1 MTSITNVIIVRMML
15 YKSHKEDKMKF
26 FKSLLTISLSALIA
40 LSANAETEKVAPKT
54 EKTASKTE
62 KAVPKT
68 EKAAPKTEKATS
80 KTEKAAPKTEKSAPK
95 AEKTTPKVS
104 PKVTEKSVQK
114 NAAQTKQDAEL
125 KRFTDT
131 ISVKFL
137 GATVS
142 VNDQN
147 QQILD
152 FKYAVSNKS
161 KRNIRSVHWKA
172 SYLHNNTAILEHD
185 MPVSFKNNLKR
196 NTTSEIV
203 FSIPFSNLPEET
215 QALLKQGSVNLG
227 VRHEA
232 KSIVFSNGSKILV
245 QQ

>member
-1 MTSITNVIIVRMML
+1 
-15 YKSHKEDKMKF
+15 MKF

-40 LSANAETEKVAPKT
+40 LSANAETEKAAPKAEKATPKT
-54 EKTASKTE
+54 EKTA
-62 KAVPKT
+62 
-68 EKAAPKTEKATS
+68 
-80 KTEKAAPKTEKSAPK
+80 PK
-95 AEKTTPKVS
+95 AETTTPKVS

-142 VNDQN
+142 VNDKN

-152 FKYAVSNKS
+152 FKYAISNKS

-172 SYLHNNTAILEHD
+172 SYLHNNVAILEHD
-185 MPVSFKNNLKR
+185 MPVSFKDNLKR
-196 NTTSEIV
+196 STTSEIV
-203 FSIPFSNLPEET
+203 FSIPVANLPVET
-215 QALLKQGSVNLG
+215 QELLKQGNVNLG
-227 VRHEA
+227 VKHEA
-232 KSIVFSNGSKILV
+232 KNIVFSNGSKIV
-245 QQ
+245 VK